1 MSKKSIIIA
10 VILVIVVVVTTGYII
25 YQNVTGEVVVKEDKA
40 SVFLNDLKEKTGLEF
55 SSLKETE
62 FSWMIEKDKKISEMS
77 VKGKEIEVKGILNNH
92 FINIQSYLNDDF
104 KLSLNN
110 IATGTIMSLIGYR
123 KDDIVC
129 IVVNRLCF
137 EDSCS
142 ITENFPENSET
153 DIVIK
158 CGYLD
163 KSAEPISFGE
173 ILEHEMEVEEGQ
185 DFLIL
190 LDSNLTTGYQWM
202 PEFDYSYIELTEIE
216 YIEGDSAVG
225 SEGKE
230 EFKFKALRKGE
241 MKIVFTYFRAW
252 VEKGPINKVIFKV
265 DIK

>member
-1 MSKKSIIIA
+1 MNKISNKSIIIA
-10 VILVIVVVVTTGYII
+10 VILVIVIAIVTGYII
-25 YQNVTGEVVVKEDKA
+25 YESMTDETLVEDGV
-40 SVFLNDLKEKTGLEF
+40 SLLLNDLKEKTGLEF

-77 VKGKEIEVKGILNNH
+77 VEGREIEIKGVLDTDFIGIQNYFNN
-92 FINIQSYLNDDF
+92 DF

-110 IATGTIMSLIGYR
+110 IATGIMMSLIGYK

-129 IVVNRLCF
+129 IVVNRLCL

-158 CGYLD
+158 CGYFHE
-163 KSAEPISFGE
+163 SAEPISFGE

-202 PEFDYSYIELTEIE
+202 PEFDYRYIELTDIE
-216 YIEGDSAVG
+216 YIEGG
-225 SEGKE
+225 SGPEGKE

-241 MKIVFTYFRAW
+241 VKIVFIYFKSW
-252 VEKGPINKVIFKV
+252 EEKGPINKVIFKIS
-265 DIK
+265 IK

>member
-10 VILVIVVVVTTGYII
+10 LIMMIVVAMVTGFII
-25 YQNVTGEVVVKEDKA
+25 YQSITNEVVKEDKV
-40 SVFLNDLKEKTGLEF
+40 SILLNDLKEKTGLEF

-77 VKGKEIEVKGILNNH
+77 VKGKEIESKWILDTDFISIQNYFNN
-92 FINIQSYLNDDF
+92 DF
-104 KLSLNN
+104 KLSLDN
-110 IATGTIMSLIGYR
+110 ITTGTVMSLIGYG

-137 EDSCS
+137 EDSCA
-142 ITENFPENSET
+142 ITESFPEDGKS

-158 CGYLD
+158 CGSLD

-173 ILEHEMEVEEGQ
+173 VLEKEMEVEEGQ
-185 DFLIL
+185 DFSIFLN
-190 LDSNLTTGYQWM
+190 SNLTTGYQWM
-202 PEFDYSYIELTEIE
+202 PEYDYSYIDLTDIE
-216 YIEGDSAVG
+216 YIAGDSELVG

-241 MKIVFTYFRAW
+241 IKIVFMYFRAW
-252 VEKGPINKVIFKV
+252 EEKGPINKVIFKV